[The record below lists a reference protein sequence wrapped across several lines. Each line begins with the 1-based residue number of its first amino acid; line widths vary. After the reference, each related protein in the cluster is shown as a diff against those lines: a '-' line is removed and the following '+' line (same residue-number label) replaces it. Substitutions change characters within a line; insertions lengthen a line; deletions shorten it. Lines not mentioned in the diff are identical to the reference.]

1 MTMDTD
7 NLSIRQIAAAAAAF
21 LIALFFAIRGEGG
34 TAYMVSLY
42 AIAIGFPTLVALV
55 VINATVVFGKFKNER
70 LFRIVKALEFA
81 GFFIG
86 FASVAVALSATLWGV
101 SKNAAVLFITGT
113 AIWFF
118 IGLFLMIYSAVN
130 GKNGSKD

>member
-1 MTMDTD
+1 MAIDTD

-55 VINATVVFGKFKNER
+55 VINATVVFGKLKNER

-101 SKNAAVLFITGT
+101 SKNAAVLFIAG
-113 AIWFF
+113 IIFWFLT
-118 IGLFLMIYSAVN
+118 GLFLMIYSSVTN
-130 GKNGSKD
+130 NSGSKD